1 MCTRVYNDGLHRPC
15 IQHDAVSVIEMTG
28 NMKAMIALVLV
39 SALVS
44 GGIAVSDSSD
54 ADEGFTVT
62 DSTGKT
68 FTYSAA
74 SEHIIVTGYAATL
87 TIIESGMAEKIYA
100 VDQYGAVA
108 FDDKG
113 LERPA
118 NVWTTTYN
126 DTSALKSNIV
136 HAGENGF
143 DIATDTVI
151 LTTYKTDFVGS
162 DGNSGLR
169 AELMKE
175 GFRYVPFYGSIVD
188 YNAIVSCVRDIENIT
203 GSTSNLTA
211 SMMSAYDEVTAA
223 AASEEKKD
231 AIFLRYSSSK
241 GWGIGVS
248 GSIAVALLEAAGG
261 NNIGSSAGKDTVYNQ
276 MKIVELLSDHPD
288 ALIFIDSPYFDTYE
302 GTFDKFIDEV
312 MGGDQ
317 GNHGIVKMLKTWNN
331 YDPAAADGLKAVAHV
346 MHPDA
351 VDGTLEAYYAD
362 KGDGDSSVMLYVG
375 IGAAAI
381 IAAVGVL
388 LFIRSRN

>member
-1 MCTRVYNDGLHRPC
+1 
-15 IQHDAVSVIEMTG
+15 MTG

-136 HAGENGF
+136 HAGESGF

-162 DGNSGLR
+162 DGTADFVLNS
-169 AELMKE
+169 
-175 GFRYVPFYGSIVD
+175 
-188 YNAIVSCVRDIENIT
+188 
-203 GSTSNLTA
+203 
-211 SMMSAYDEVTAA
+211 
-223 AASEEKKD
+223 
-231 AIFLRYSSSK
+231 
-241 GWGIGVS
+241 
-248 GSIAVALLEAAGG
+248 
-261 NNIGSSAGKDTVYNQ
+261 
-276 MKIVELLSDHPD
+276 
-288 ALIFIDSPYFDTYE
+288 
-302 GTFDKFIDEV
+302 
-312 MGGDQ
+312 
-317 GNHGIVKMLKTWNN
+317 
-331 YDPAAADGLKAVAHV
+331 
-346 MHPDA
+346 
-351 VDGTLEAYYAD
+351 
-362 KGDGDSSVMLYVG
+362 
-375 IGAAAI
+375 
-381 IAAVGVL
+381 
-388 LFIRSRN
+388 